1 MKTIYVL
8 TDTGKVIMRKHKDTF
23 HRERIKLKK
32 LAKKLETNEITYKQI
47 ENQYKG
53 WRGSIMR
60 TRKGTKKLMY
70 KNQKQIAAMDKLY
83 NELFILPFI
92 RGERR

>member
-1 MKTIYVL
+1 
-8 TDTGKVIMRKHKDTF
+8 
-23 HRERIKLKK
+23 
-32 LAKKLETNEITYKQI
+32 
-47 ENQYKG
+47 
-53 WRGSIMR
+53 MR

-83 NELFILPFI
+83 NELFVLPFI